1 MSARIAQL
9 TNSLTGIAAPLGGS
23 KSGSENTGTGAA
35 GLDQAPVAQP
45 QEFDNL
51 LQVHKNLLADLEEE
65 EEEEMTQLSDP
76 PKYKG
81 ESTQDD
87 LGWWVVYVEAWW
99 YSSSAV
105 HTATLNQQLWEVL
118 FYKAFPFHSPAR
130 EWFREEK
137 GNIEDKAASQPD
149 NRNALIEWLTKSL
162 TAKFEDN
169 ASVSSSRFQHLARE
183 AKTTDDKAANKPVQ
197 AVSKQAPELASILKG
212 ELMHT
217 GPKLAN
223 MIRLAKED
231 GKYQA
236 MESTQTH
243 AGSSRRD
250 ASPGRQQHLLCPL
263 PDHDNHSAAEC
274 RKLQK
279 LINHERQ
286 RQGGRPNAFQA
297 HATDAPYKALVERI
311 DGLSRQMAVL
321 LASTS
326 RNAKAQGK
334 PKKGTGVAAQS
345 MVTYRVC
352 QVPARKSSSRSHS

>member
-162 TAKFEDN
+162 TAKFEY
-169 ASVSSSRFQHLARE
+169 
-183 AKTTDDKAANKPVQ
+183 
-197 AVSKQAPELASILKG
+197 I
-212 ELMHT
+212 
-217 GPKLAN
+217 
-223 MIRLAKED
+223 
-231 GKYQA
+231 
-236 MESTQTH
+236 
-243 AGSSRRD
+243 
-250 ASPGRQQHLLCPL
+250 
-263 PDHDNHSAAEC
+263 
-274 RKLQK
+274 
-279 LINHERQ
+279 
-286 RQGGRPNAFQA
+286 QG
-297 HATDAPYKALVERI
+297 
-311 DGLSRQMAVL
+311 
-321 LASTS
+321 
-326 RNAKAQGK
+326 
-334 PKKGTGVAAQS
+334 
-345 MVTYRVC
+345 
-352 QVPARKSSSRSHS
+352 